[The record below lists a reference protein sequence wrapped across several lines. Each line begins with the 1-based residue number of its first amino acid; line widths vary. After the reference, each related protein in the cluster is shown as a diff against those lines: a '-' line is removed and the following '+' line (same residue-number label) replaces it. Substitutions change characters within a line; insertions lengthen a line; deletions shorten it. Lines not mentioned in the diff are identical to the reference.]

1 MQPASQPTPFPF
13 SADPFFALSLLSY
26 PTARHDMHSGPK
38 GQGKRAGGRAAAA
51 ANCGKRG
58 QAVRAVEKKMHD
70 VCKTGLKRE
79 SQTQA
84 TTYLPEL
91 LAGILAADAL
101 EDLGAARVLVDERR
115 QAVHGPVD
123 DDVQPVLDRV
133 VRGHVLGAERL

>member
-1 MQPASQPTPFPF
+1 M
-13 SADPFFALSLLSY
+13 Y
-26 PTARHDMHSGPK
+26 
-38 GQGKRAGGRAAAA
+38 
-51 ANCGKRG
+51 
-58 QAVRAVEKKMHD
+58 D
-70 VCKTGLKRE
+70 VCKTGWKRE
-79 SQTQA
+79 TEDA
-84 TTYLPEL
+84 GNRTYLPEL